1 MTAFFIAVGSLI
13 AICGILAVLL
23 VIADRYLNDYG
34 ICKLIINKGA
44 REEEVEGGGTLLGAL
59 NSTGIF
65 IPSACGGQGSCGLC
79 KLKVH
84 DGAPPV
90 LPTEE
95 THLSKEEK
103 EDHVRLC
110 CQLKVHEDMDLEI
123 PEELFNIRE
132 YEGTVESLTDL
143 NHDIKLLRIA
153 LPDDNEVDFIPG
165 QYMQIETPAYKKTP
179 EPVYR
184 AYSIASDPLDK
195 THIDLL
201 IRYVPD
207 GICTTYVFEH
217 MKEGDPVKLNGP
229 YGDFRLTDT
238 DNDMIFI
245 AGGSGMAPFLSILAH
260 MKNENI
266 QRNVTYFF
274 GARAKRDLIS
284 LDEMKAFENDLPNFK
299 FVPCLSEPM
308 PDDDWEGEL
317 GLVTDVAKKLCP
329 EMAEMEGYL
338 CGSPG
343 MCDASLAALTANGM
357 PEEKIY
363 FDKFG

>member
-1 MTAFFIAVGSLI
+1 MFWIAVGILC

-44 REEEVEGGGTLLGAL
+44 REEEVEGGSTLLNSL
-59 NSTGIF
+59 NSAGIF

-84 DGAPPV
+84 EGAPPV

-95 THLSKEEK
+95 PHLSKDEIA
-103 EDHVRLC
+103 DHVRLC

-132 YEGTVESLTDL
+132 FDGKVESLTDL
-143 NHDIKLLRIA
+143 NHDIKRLRIA
-153 LPDDNEVDFIPG
+153 LPEGEELEIIPG
-165 QYMQIETPAYKKTP
+165 QYMQIETPKYKKTP

-184 AYSIASDPLDK
+184 AYSIATDPRDT
-195 THIDLL
+195 THIDLVVRL
-201 IRYVPD
+201 VPD
-207 GICTTYVFEH
+207 GICTTYVFEK
-217 MKEGDPVKLNGP
+217 MKEGDDIKLNGP

-238 DNDMIFI
+238 GKEMVFI
-245 AGGSGMAPFLSILAH
+245 AGGSGMAPFLCMLAD
-260 MKNENI
+260 MRNENI
-266 QRNVTYFF
+266 ERKCTYFF
-274 GARAKRDLIS
+274 GARSKRDLIC
-284 LDEMKAFENDLPNFK
+284 LDEMKAFEETLPNFK

-308 PDDDWEGEL
+308 PDSDWTGET
-317 GLVTDVAKKLCP
+317 GLVTDVMKRHCP
-329 EMAEMEGYL
+329 DLSDMEAYL

-343 MCDASLAALTANGM
+343 MCDASVAALTANGM
-357 PEEKIY
+357 PEGNIF
-363 FDKFG
+363 FDKFT

>member
-1 MTAFFIAVGSLI
+1 MTFWIAVGSLC

-44 REEEVEGGGTLLGAL
+44 REEEVEGGSTLLNSL

-79 KLKVH
+79 KLKVTA
-84 DGAPPV
+84 GAPPI

-95 THLSKEEK
+95 PHLSKEERA
-103 EDHVRLC
+103 DNVRLC
-110 CQLKVHEDMDLEI
+110 CQLKVHENMELEI

-132 YEGTVESLTDL
+132 FNGTVESLENL
-143 NHDIKLLRIA
+143 NHDIKRLRIA
-153 LPDDNEVDFIPG
+153 LPAGEELDIIPG

-184 AYSIASDPLDK
+184 AYSIATDPRDK
-195 THIDLL
+195 THIDLV
-201 IRYVPD
+201 IRLVPG

-217 MKEGDPVKLNGP
+217 MKEQQTLALNGP

-238 DNDMIFI
+238 GKEMIFI
-245 AGGSGMAPFLSILAH
+245 AGGSGMAPFLSMLAH
-260 MKNENI
+260 IQNEGI
-266 QRNVTYFF
+266 TRNVTYFF
-274 GARAKRDLIS
+274 GARSKRDLIC
-284 LDEMKAFENDLPNFK
+284 LDKMAAFEAALPNFK

-308 PDDDWEGEL
+308 PDDNWDGET
-317 GLVTDVAKKLCP
+317 GLVTEVMKRHCP
-329 EMAEMEGYL
+329 DLTEMEAYL

-343 MCDASLAALTANGM
+343 MCDASVAALTANGM
-357 PEEKIY
+357 PAENIF
-363 FDKFG
+363 FDKF